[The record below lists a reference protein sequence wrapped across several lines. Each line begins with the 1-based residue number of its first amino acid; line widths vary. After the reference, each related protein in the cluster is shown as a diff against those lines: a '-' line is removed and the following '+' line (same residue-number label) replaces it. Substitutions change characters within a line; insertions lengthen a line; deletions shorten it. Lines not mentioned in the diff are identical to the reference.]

1 MTQSNPNEKLLQA
14 DRIFIVIPLTISD
27 SQHNHRLLSVILKL
41 ARRSDAQHPR
51 TAQRADGHR
60 DIFVHGIHDPPTAVR
75 PLGSLSTDGQTKS
88 RASAGALLQI
98 LITSLIF
105 CGDSCYFACSP
116 LTGNHRMA
124 VLGLMQPSMNSS
136 THPSIPISSL
146 FLVAALKSAAH
157 RPSFHPHLPGTPVSD
172 YLARALILRGNVSD
186 SLSLSLSLSRS
197 LSLCLHFSL
206 ARALTC
212 SLRSLSL
219 PLHLLSLR
227 PRPLSLLPNTPF
239 LPSISLPPL
248 LPTPSL
254 PPFYSRAYRRPAFT
268 TLPSNIYYICR
279 ATNSGRICDINSS
292 G

>member
-1 MTQSNPNEKLLQA
+1 M
-14 DRIFIVIPLTISD
+14 IPLTISD

-75 PLGSLSTDGQTKS
+75 PLGSLSTDGQAKS

-157 RPSFHPHLPGTPVSD
+157 RPSFHSPTASRIRRRASPRAAPRAPRHPCRPSTEPAGRARPPPREALRA
-172 YLARALILRGNVSD
+172 ARAVVTWP
-186 SLSLSLSLSRS
+186 RS
-197 LSLCLHFSL
+197 ASL
-206 ARALTC
+206 AR
-212 SLRSLSL
+212 
-219 PLHLLSLR
+219 
-227 PRPLSLLPNTPF
+227 
-239 LPSISLPPL
+239 
-248 LPTPSL
+248 
-254 PPFYSRAYRRPAFT
+254 RRPAAGRDRRF
-268 TLPSNIYYICR
+268 SSSS
-279 ATNSGRICDINSS
+279 ATAQLLRR
-292 G
+292 

>member
-1 MTQSNPNEKLLQA
+1 MSWPLGY
-14 DRIFIVIPLTISD
+14 DIPLSLPPLSLSF
-27 SQHNHRLLSVILKL
+27 SQSLLLSL
-41 ARRSDAQHPR
+41 
-51 TAQRADGHR
+51 
-60 DIFVHGIHDPPTAVR
+60 F
-75 PLGSLSTDGQTKS
+75 
-88 RASAGALLQI
+88 
-98 LITSLIF
+98 SLIHAHE
-105 CGDSCYFACSP
+105 CTRTHIQS
-116 LTGNHRMA
+116 LT
-124 VLGLMQPSMNSS
+124 VSLFISS
-136 THPSIPISSL
+136 ILHLSILHSSIHPSIHPSISPSCLVRPTRCRDQLPAPKPPRLPRSLSLSLHLPRSSSL
-146 FLVAALKSAAH
+146 SAIL
-157 RPSFHPHLPGTPVSD
+157 PHPHLPGTPVSD

-279 ATNSGRICDINSS
+279 ATNSGRICDIKLFRVAMRSRNADLYLLHQIHRKSRTVPCYS
-292 G
+292 EERKINQ